1 MTNLTQT
8 ELVGHIHAA
17 ERPLVVAITGGGSG
31 AIAALL
37 EVPGGSATL
46 LEAVVPYS
54 SAALQDWLGGPVDH
68 YCSERTARAMAMA
81 AFERAHQLGDVP
93 ANKLLGIGATASLV
107 SNRPKLGPH
116 RIHVAWQS
124 ADTTSVASCE
134 LVKGAR
140 TREQEE
146 RLAANF
152 ILNAIA
158 EACGVDGSLVSS
170 SAEEPVARRTKVAP
184 PAWSELILGVRTHVV
199 VPETSANNP
208 PEALF
213 PGAFNPIHS
222 AHRRMAEFASKRLGA
237 PVTFELSIANVDKPP
252 LDYLEIADR
261 LAQFTGER
269 VLLSRAPRF
278 VEKARLAPG
287 CTFVVGSDTIIRIAD
302 AKYYAGGVEQRDA
315 AIGVIAAAGCR
326 FLVFGRV
333 VDSTFRSLSSASI
346 PSELRQL
353 CDEVSES
360 EFRED
365 ISSTELRST

>member
-1 MTNLTQT
+1 VTILSQQ
-8 ELVGHIHAA
+8 ELVERIHAA
-17 ERPLVVAITGGGSG
+17 ARPLVLAITGGGTA

-81 AFERAHQLGDVP
+81 AFERAHSLSDVP
-93 ANKLLGIGATASLV
+93 ATTLLGVGATASLV

-116 RIHVAWQS
+116 RVHIAWQS
-124 ADTTSVASCE
+124 ADTTAVVSCE

-146 RLAANF
+146 PLTSEL
-152 ILNAIA
+152 ILNALA
-158 EACGVDGSLVSS
+158 EACDVEGSLEANSRT
-170 SAEEPVARRTKVAP
+170 EPITRRNKTAP
-184 PAWSELILGVRTHVV
+184 PAWTELILGERTHVA
-199 VPETSANNP
+199 VPDSSANASPNV
-208 PEALF
+208 LF

-222 AHRRMAEFASKRLGA
+222 AHRRMAAFASKQLGK
-237 PVTFELSIANVDKPP
+237 PVTFELSVTNVDKPP

-261 LAQFTGER
+261 LAQFASEQ
-269 VLLSRAPRF
+269 VLLTRAPRF
-278 VEKARLAPG
+278 IEKARLAPG

-302 AKYYAGGVEQRDA
+302 AKYYSGGVEQRDA
-315 AIGVIAAAGCR
+315 AIAAIAAAGCR
-326 FLVFGRV
+326 FLVFGRL
-333 VDSTFRSLSSASI
+333 VDSAFCSLATASI
-346 PSELRQL
+346 PPELRKL
-353 CDEVSES
+353 CDEVPES

-365 ISSTELRST
+365 ISSTELRSL